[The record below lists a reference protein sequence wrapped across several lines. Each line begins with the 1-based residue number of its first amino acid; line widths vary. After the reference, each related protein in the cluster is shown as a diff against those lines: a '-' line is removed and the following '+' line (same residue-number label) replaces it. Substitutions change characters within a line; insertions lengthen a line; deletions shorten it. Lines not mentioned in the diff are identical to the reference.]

1 MLNNIS
7 SLLVFDWS
15 NCIRAINVG
24 TELINGIQ
32 WVNIPFVQVLGLEI
46 FLIDVFHIKFRSSS
60 TPELT
65 AALSLPSFDKL
76 SVPRFSTWYV
86 LYVHVV
92 LALQVSR
99 PSIGIR

>member
-15 NCIRAINVG
+15 NCISAINVG
-24 TELINGIQ
+24 TELIYWIK
-32 WVNIPFVQVLGLEI
+32 WVNIPFVQVFGLEI

-60 TPELT
+60 TPQLT
-65 AALSLPSFDKL
+65 AALSLPSFDNF
-76 SVPRFSTWYV
+76 SVPRFRTWYV

-92 LALQVSR
+92 FALQIPR